1 MDKLRAI
8 LFFAARRGQ
17 VVHIGRLRARRA
29 AAQVEQ
35 PNLGTANSHKSATG
49 GSLDAA
55 RAAVSE
61 QAGNAGLSDQLQYA
75 ECNR

>member
-35 PNLGTANSHKSATG
+35 PNLGTANSHKS
-49 GSLDAA
+49 
-55 RAAVSE
+55 
-61 QAGNAGLSDQLQYA
+61 NAG
-75 ECNR
+75 RR